1 MSRYH
6 VKADGSMGV
15 CTAKE
20 GHCPFGGE
28 EGTRHFTNK
37 VEAQKYSEERIKA
50 VNSGKSMGDFFRKKK
65 STGSEKPN
73 GVTVVNQFSGM
84 EMPSMRMVDYKI
96 DTPFGDAVIN
106 RVETDPS
113 GNCYVIMSPSK
124 NGENQIPASLASM
137 MNSVMNNEN
146 DEPFEDG
153 GRWYDHP
160 YFDNEVLM
168 VDDST
173 GNAYKIDQFSEKGL
187 SASGESVGKMD
198 ELVNDSVL
206 NYRLPVIV
214 TMVDKNQ
221 PGFGGAANKPDHEV
235 LPIND
240 YVDGWNPIPMVENN
254 LREFGVEGTVSLHP
268 GHSLDLDSPDYIQID
283 LPDGKVKIA
292 YDEENPLDPEK
303 VIQKVRRSYLQRD
316 PDELTESE
324 KSSVDLMG
332 KALRNSNS
340 YEGVDWGLD
349 NQRDL
354 DRLNELFQKNGLHE
368 GYFDRNDPEFYWMA
382 NEAAKTGRSR
392 VEELVIKSW
401 GDSYT
406 EPTCLRFGNDW
417 PEVEKLTRK
426 LHISLPDE
434 IYAD

>member
-1 MSRYH
+1 
-6 VKADGSMGV
+6 
-15 CTAKE
+15 
-20 GHCPFGGE
+20 
-28 EGTRHFTNK
+28 
-37 VEAQKYSEERIKA
+37 
-50 VNSGKSMGDFFRKKK
+50 
-65 STGSEKPN
+65 
-73 GVTVVNQFSGM
+73 
-84 EMPSMRMVDYKI
+84 MRMVDYKI

-160 YFDNEVLM
+160 YFDDEVLM

-198 ELVNDSVL
+198 ELVNDPVL
-206 NYRLPVIV
+206 NDRLPVIV
-214 TMVDKNQ
+214 TMVDRNQ

-235 LPIND
+235 FPIND
-240 YVDGWNPIPMVENN
+240 YVDGWNPTPMVEDN

-368 GYFDRNDPEFYWMA
+368 GYFDRNDPEFHWMA
-382 NEAAKTGRSR
+382 DEAAKTGRAR

-417 PEVEKLTRK
+417 PEVEKLTK
-426 LHISLPDE
+426 KMHINLPDE